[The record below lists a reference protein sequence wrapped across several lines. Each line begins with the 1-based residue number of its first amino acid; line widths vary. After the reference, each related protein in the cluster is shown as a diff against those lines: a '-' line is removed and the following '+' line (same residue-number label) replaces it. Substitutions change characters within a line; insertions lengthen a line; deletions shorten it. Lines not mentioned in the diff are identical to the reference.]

1 MAKVIK
7 KYYDEILPFDEYDT
21 YSRILKFI
29 ELEEKGV
36 IYHYYPDKPSE
47 CSVSYIE
54 AGIEEVII
62 ADEIIVEGK
71 KSPVVRWGIPLVDD
85 DCTKGIKT
93 LVLGK
98 NLREYNELTLKDLDS
113 LEKLIIPES
122 IEKFPPIGCVNLKEI
137 SLSEKYQID
146 LDEYIWRHPKLEKI
160 TLLNN
165 GETKI
170 ISAEEIGIKRKK
182 IQIIKDAENA
192 ERIAEEKRIAKKE
205 KLEKKCSDLRH
216 TYFMLVCAI
225 PYVWAFILLL
235 KSMNF
240 NSDFMTIVGQ
250 LVAAGVALF
259 GFVCAYS
266 FAVVS
271 SNWLSELP
279 ERLRDKNILAL
290 LAPIFG
296 VSVSWIALSAVFSFM
311 TLVTSCEFYGILDP
325 RTF

>member
-1 MAKVIK
+1 MARVIK
-7 KYYDEILPFDEYDT
+7 KYYDDILPLDEYGI
-21 YSRILKFI
+21 YSRKPNLI

-47 CSVSYIE
+47 CSVSYIA

-62 ADEIIVEGK
+62 ADEITVEGK
-71 KSPVVRWGIPLVDD
+71 KSPVVRWGIPLVDIN
-85 DCTKGIKT
+85 CTKGIKT

-98 NLREYNELTLKDLDS
+98 NLREYNELTLSDLVS
-113 LEKLIIPES
+113 LKKLIIPES

-146 LDEYIWRHPKLEKI
+146 LDKYIWSHPKLEKI

-182 IQIIKDAENA
+182 MQIIKDAENA
-192 ERIAEEKRIAKKE
+192 EKIAEEKRIAKQE
-205 KLEKKCSDLRH
+205 KLEKKCSNVRQY
-216 TYFMLVCAI
+216 YFMVVCAI
-225 PYVWAFILLL
+225 PYVWAFVLLV
-235 KSMNF
+235 KSINF
-240 NSDFMTIVGQ
+240 DLDIWTIVAH
-250 LVAAGVALF
+250 LYIAGVVLCA
-259 GFVCAYS
+259 FVCAYS

-271 SNWLSELP
+271 SDWLSEKPTHLVY
-279 ERLRDKNILAL
+279 KNILAFF
-290 LAPIFG
+290 APLFG
-296 VSVSWIALSAVFSFM
+296 VSVSWIALSILFNFM
-311 TLVTSCEFYGILDP
+311 TLVTSCHAYGIIDP